1 MTATILAF
9 RSSTGTTARDL
20 SDVRGVLPQGWHANT
35 IPEIEGPWIDL
46 RAPNGTR
53 WIIGRQDSRFH
64 ATGDRPGFDLLSVDT
79 ERFNLGTFHTARE
92 AFEAIRKAVTVGV
105 AA

>member
-1 MTATILAF
+1 MTATILPF
-9 RSSTGTTARDL
+9 RAASGTTSRDI
-20 SDVRGVLPQGWHANT
+20 SDVRGVLPEGWQANAVQD
-35 IPEIEGPWIDL
+35 EDAWIDL
-46 RAPNGTR
+46 RGPNGTR

-64 ATGDRPGFDLLSVDT
+64 AEGDRPGLDPTGLDA

-92 AFEAIRKAVTVGV
+92 AAEAIL